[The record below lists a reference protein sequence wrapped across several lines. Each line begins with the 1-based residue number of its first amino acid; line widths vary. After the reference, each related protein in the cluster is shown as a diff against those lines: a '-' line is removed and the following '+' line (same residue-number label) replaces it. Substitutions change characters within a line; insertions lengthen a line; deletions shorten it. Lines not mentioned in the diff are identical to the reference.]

1 MIFPL
6 KRFTASGNSMLPTL
20 KDGQDILVWCWFVNP
35 KVGDIVVIKHKG
47 KEIVKRIENI
57 QNNTVFVTGD
67 NKQESTDS
75 RNFGAVSRLEI
86 VGKVVYVR

>member
-1 MIFPL
+1 
-6 KRFTASGNSMLPTL
+6 MLPTL